1 MRARDRLR
9 LGAALAPELGP
20 DAGEAEQRPIFL
32 EREPDDVFLLRR
44 RIWLGGVLGK
54 TVRRHEAAVLRLLPA
69 AQCGDDVLRML
80 VTGGPPVLGGGRHAL
95 AHQHHLFGGRDTAN
109 HRCRIVRKNA
119 GHRRQIANV
128 SVHAPEQ
135 TGNRCLVS
143 GDRIEIMPTSA

>member
-80 VTGGPPVLGGGRHAL
+80 VTGGPPVTNI
-95 AHQHHLFGGRDTAN
+95 RDTSSPHWRAWL
-109 HRCRIVRKNA
+109 K
-119 GHRRQIANV
+119 
-128 SVHAPEQ
+128 PE
-135 TGNRCLVS
+135 NRCLVPFNS
-143 GDRIEIMPTSA
+143 FAEYAPEPNPETKATRNCLPNTLDQYPQGSHRR